1 MKIPRDISSAKL
13 IQLLDRFGYES
24 TRQTGSHVRLTTQ
37 ENGQHHITVPLHDS
51 LKIGTLNSILRSIA
65 DHFGLTK
72 DEFLEKMFDND

>member
-1 MKIPRDISSAKL
+1 MKIPRDISGAKL

-72 DEFLEKMFDND
+72 DEFLEKMFDDD